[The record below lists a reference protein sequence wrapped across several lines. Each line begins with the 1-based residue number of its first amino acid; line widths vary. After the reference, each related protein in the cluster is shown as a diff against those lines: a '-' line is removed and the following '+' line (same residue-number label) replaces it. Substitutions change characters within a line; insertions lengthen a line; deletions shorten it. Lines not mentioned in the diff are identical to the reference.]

1 MQLYDLY
8 VIYRGGQTIFHKRF
22 GTMEIDQDLI
32 TAFLTAID
40 NFSKEV
46 LATDEPLRV
55 IEKGFSKVLLAYGK
69 DVCCALVC
77 GTEDTSEVDIL
88 RTILEST
95 LNDIQT
101 QFAPILNAWKG
112 DLRQLAG
119 ISDIVETNLKGIIRA
134 SAPPPLVELIQ
145 NPNRYYFTVD
155 DRGIN
160 LYNTLLRESEAF
172 RAYIRKIAIPIEWV
186 DMILNEI
193 RLGKKTAIQ
202 LAQELGIDIKR
213 LIVLLRTLKLRG
225 IILIWM

>member
-1 MQLYDLY
+1 MQLFDLY

-32 TAFLTAID
+32 TAFLTAIE

-77 GTEDTSEVDIL
+77 GTEEPGEVDIL
-88 RTILEST
+88 RNILEIT

-101 QFAPILNAWKG
+101 QFAQILLSWKG
-112 DLRQLAG
+112 DLRQLSG

-134 SAPPPLVELIQ
+134 SAPPPLIELIQ
-145 NPNRYYFTVD
+145 NPTRYYFTVD

-160 LYNTLLRESEAF
+160 LYNTLLRESESF
-172 RAYIRKIAIPIEWV
+172 RAFIKKLGIPIEWV
-186 DMILNEI
+186 DMLLNEI
-193 RLGKKTAIQ
+193 RMGKRSTIQ
-202 LAQELGIDIKR
+202 LGQEFGIESNR
-213 LIVLLRTLKLRG
+213 LTALLRSLKLRG
-225 IILIWM
+225 IALIWM